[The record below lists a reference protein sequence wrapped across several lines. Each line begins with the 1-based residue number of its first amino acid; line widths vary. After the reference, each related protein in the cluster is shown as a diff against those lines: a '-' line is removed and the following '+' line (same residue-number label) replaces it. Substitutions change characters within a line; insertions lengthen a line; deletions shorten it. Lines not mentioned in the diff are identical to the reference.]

1 MTKTVKES
9 VYIDKYF
16 SLLNEIK
23 EVTNPERINRI
34 EINKTLSDKQKEI
47 LINQTY
53 KTIRHSLKFLRTVF
67 DDISSVISK
76 ECLNIKCSDGK
87 NLAALL
93 AYGIS
98 TCKNEKVVEKYYKTF
113 EFVVERGIDTN
124 IKDNKGL
131 TAADYLYWAEPTP
144 KRDAVLSTIGRDD
157 IVANARTK

>member
-1 MTKTVKES
+1 MAKTVKES

-23 EVTNPERINRI
+23 EVTNPERIHRI

-67 DDISSVISK
+67 DEISSVLSEEHI
-76 ECLNIKCSDGK
+76 NVKCADGR

-93 AYGIS
+93 AYSIS
-98 TCKNEKVVEKYYKTF
+98 CCKNEKVEEKYYKTLNL
-113 EFVVERGIDTN
+113 VVDKGVKTD

-131 TAADYLYWAEPTP
+131 TAVDYLFWSKP
-144 KRDAVLSTIGRDD
+144 STQRSEMLIKIGRED
-157 IVANARTK
+157 IVKNRA